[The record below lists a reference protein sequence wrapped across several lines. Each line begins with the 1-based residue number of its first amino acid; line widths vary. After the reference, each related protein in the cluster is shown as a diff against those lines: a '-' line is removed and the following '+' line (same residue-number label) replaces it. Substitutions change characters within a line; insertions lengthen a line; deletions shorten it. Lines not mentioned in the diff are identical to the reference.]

1 MLQVKRWTKE
11 VDLFAQDILLVPIHR
26 DMHWSL
32 AIVWNMKDAAAAYR
46 QAWLTQHGTNARSST
61 ATATGTA
68 TTAAAGAA
76 GTVGMGGKSPAAAA
90 KAATT
95 AVAIEDSLL
104 PVSIMYLDS
113 MSSGLHGVEICRTL
127 HR

>member
-1 MLQVKRWTKE
+1 
-11 VDLFAQDILLVPIHR
+11 
-26 DMHWSL
+26 
-32 AIVWNMKDAAAAYR
+32 MKDAAAAYR
-46 QAWLTQHGTNARSST
+46 QAWLTQHGASARSAT

-68 TTAAAGAA
+68 TTAAGAA
-76 GTVGMGGKSPAAAA
+76 GTAGMGGKSPAAAA
-90 KAATT
+90 AAAAAATT
-95 AVAIEDSLL
+95 TAGATEDSLL